1 MFFGLYYII
10 CNDSKE
16 CWSFLFDLRLSREVV
31 DAPPTCRCGFEQ
43 PELVEGVSWQGGAG
57 TQWSLRVPSNPNHSD
72 SMVQFVFTHE
82 VVIVYP

>member
-43 PELVEGVSWQGGAG
+43 PELVEGVS
-57 TQWSLRVPSNPNHSD
+57 
-72 SMVQFVFTHE
+72 
-82 VVIVYP
+82 